1 MSKEF
6 KVGLLALVAGVL
18 LYLGFNFLKGSDFMS
33 RDNEFY
39 VIYSNVDGLTVSNPV
54 MLNGLAVGRVSE
66 IKILQNQGNK
76 LLVKLDIDD
85 KIRITDSTV
94 ALLGSSDLLGSKA
107 VMLEV
112 KTSRKYLESG
122 DTISAGYQ
130 TGITQILKEKGV
142 PLLEH
147 VDSLTYRLAAVF
159 DPEMRN
165 NLQGVVADLRTTM
178 ASLRR
183 IMNDNEAKIG
193 SITSNLDR
201 LSNSLNGTAKKLD
214 PILAD
219 MNAVTDS
226 LRRADLPSVIRNADQ
241 AVSDMKNI
249 MARIERGEGS
259 AGKLLKNDSLYNNL
273 SNAAESLDRLLIDL
287 RRNPKRY
294 VHFSVFG
301 RKDRGPK
308 NDEERGKR

>member
-39 VIYSNVDGLTVSNPV
+39 VIYDDVDGLTVSNPV

-66 IKILQNQGNK
+66 IKILQNEGNK

-94 ALLGSSDLLGSKA
+94 ASLGSSDLLGSKA
-107 VMLEV
+107 VMIDV
-112 KTSRKYLESG
+112 RPSKKYLESG
-122 DTISAGYQ
+122 DTIPGSYQ

-183 IMNDNEAKIG
+183 IMDDNEAKIG
-193 SITSNLDR
+193 NITSNLDR
-201 LSNSLNGTAKKLD
+201 LSNSLNGTAQKLD
-214 PILAD
+214 PILAN
-219 MNAVTDS
+219 MNAMTDS
-226 LRRADLPSVIRNADQ
+226 LRRADLPSVIRNANQ
-241 AVSDMKNI
+241 AVGDMKNI
-249 MARIERGEGS
+249 MARIERGEGT

-273 SNAAESLDRLLIDL
+273 SNATESLDRLLIDL

-308 NDEERGKR
+308 NDDERGKR